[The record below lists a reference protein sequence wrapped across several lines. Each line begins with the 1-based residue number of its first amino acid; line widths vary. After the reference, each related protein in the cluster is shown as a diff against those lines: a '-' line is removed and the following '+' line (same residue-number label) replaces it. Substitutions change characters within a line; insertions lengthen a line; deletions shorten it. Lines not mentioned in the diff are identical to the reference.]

1 MIPKTKLFELI
12 EDYCLNNLDKPE
24 KIEFETE
31 LKKNDELQ
39 EEVKFEKELQ
49 TAITEEDVLILR
61 EKLGKAAKYADDK
74 NKNGS
79 FAMLDGFA
87 DIQQLTSSVS
97 PDELLDYYDSLP
109 KVHVYQH
116 ELISNEN
123 IHQFYKEQKAAE
135 QEEEFL
141 DEDFEDFEIEGLEE
155 ALLEKDILNLRDT
168 LSKVSQTVQ
177 MQFSTEEIDEYLSG
191 ELTGKELEEFENE
204 LKVNSTLEREVRIHS
219 ELENALEELDVL
231 NLRDKISNLMNTE
244 TSWNVSEQDIEEFIE
259 GTLEGE
265 KLEDFK
271 TELNE
276 NTDLKAE
283 VSLRKNVD
291 KSIGEKDIFTLR
303 DKLSATRHEI
313 ETKELKSIVPDAK
326 IHKMQWW
333 RAGVAIVVILIAVA
347 GLLKNEFASTE
358 QLYERYYQTPAWSPQ
373 RTVSSDVSYLQEANI
388 HYANGEY
395 QKAIQLYNQALEGSA
410 EKYVY
415 HFYKGASL
423 QNMQKYDEAVPEYTK
438 VITQGDNIFIEEAEW
453 YRSLCYIKL
462 DSKDKAKEQLLAI
475 IDRKG
480 FYENDAKAVLRR
492 LKYSFK

>member
-31 LKKNDELQ
+31 LKKNDELS

-49 TAITEEDVLILR
+49 AAITEEDVLILR
-61 EKLGKAAKYADDK
+61 EKLGKAAKHADDK
-74 NKNGS
+74 NKDGS
-79 FAMLDGFA
+79 FELLEGFA

-97 PDELLDYYDSLP
+97 PEELLDYYDSLP

-123 IHQFYKEQKAAE
+123 IHQFYKEQNVSE
-135 QEEEFL
+135 QEDEFSN
-141 DEDFEDFEIEGLEE
+141 EDFDDLGFDGLEE
-155 ALLEKDILNLRDT
+155 ALLEKDILDLRDT

-177 MQFSTEEIDEYLSG
+177 MQFSTEEIDEYISG
-191 ELTGKELEEFENE
+191 ELTGKELNEFENE
-204 LKVNSTLEREVRIHS
+204 LKVNSALEREVKIHS

-271 TELNE
+271 AELNE

-283 VSLRKNVD
+283 VSLRKNVNF
-291 KSIGEKDIFTLR
+291 SIGENEIMTLR
-303 DKLSATRHEI
+303 DKLSVTKREI
-313 ETKELKSIVPDAK
+313 ETKELKSIVPDTK
-326 IHKMQWW
+326 VQRMQWW

-347 GLLKNEFASTE
+347 GLFKNEFTSTE
-358 QLYERYYQTPAWSPQ
+358 QLYGSYYQAPEWSPQ
-373 RTVSSDVSYLQEANI
+373 RSVTSDVSYLQEANI
-388 HYANGEY
+388 HYTNGEY
-395 QKAIQLYNQALEGSA
+395 QQAIGLYNQALEVSA
-410 EKYVY
+410 DKYVY
-415 HFYKGASL
+415 HFYKAASL
-423 QNMQKYDEAVPEYTK
+423 QNMEQYDEAVPEYSK
-438 VITQGDNIFIEEAEW
+438 VINQGDNIFIEEAEW

-462 DSKDKAKEQLLAI
+462 DSKEKAKEQLLAI

>member
-61 EKLGKAAKYADDK
+61 EKLGKAAKHADDK

>member
-1 MIPKTKLFELI
+1 MVPKTKLFELI

-39 EEVKFEKELQ
+39 EEVKFEEDLHA
-49 TAITEEDVLILR
+49 AITEEDVLILR
-61 EKLGKAAKYADDK
+61 EKLGKAAKHADDK
-74 NKNGS
+74 SKDGS

-141 DEDFEDFEIEGLEE
+141 DEDFDDLEFEGLEE
-155 ALLEKDILNLRDT
+155 ALLEKDVLDLRDT

-191 ELTGKELEEFENE
+191 ELTGKELEEFEKE

-231 NLRDKISNLMNTE
+231 NLRDKISDLMNTE

-259 GTLEGE
+259 GTLDGE
-265 KLEDFK
+265 KLARFNE
-271 TELNE
+271 ELNE

-303 DKLSATRHEI
+303 DKLSETKREI

-333 RAGVAIVVILIAVA
+333 RASVAIVVILIAVT

-358 QLYERYYQTPAWSPQ
+358 QLYERYYQTPEWSPQ
-373 RTVSSDVSYLQEANI
+373 RAVTSDVSYLREANV
-388 HYANGEY
+388 HYVNGEY
-395 QKAIQLYNQALEGSA
+395 QKAIQLYNQALEGNA

-415 HFYKGASL
+415 NFYKAASF